1 MLGEA
6 LNSYAAGMETT
17 ARDTPQL
24 TQATLSST
32 VPASFAG
39 KCASFTLKALR
50 AAGRAYLEG
59 ARSNPYWI
67 GAYWVPGVPPRPNK
81 DGR

>member
-6 LNSYAAGMETT
+6 PNSYAAGMETT
-17 ARDTPQL
+17 VRNTPQL

-32 VPASFAG
+32 APASLAG
-39 KCASFTLKALR
+39 KCASFTRKALR
-50 AAGRAYLEG
+50 AAGRACLEG

-81 DGR
+81 EGR